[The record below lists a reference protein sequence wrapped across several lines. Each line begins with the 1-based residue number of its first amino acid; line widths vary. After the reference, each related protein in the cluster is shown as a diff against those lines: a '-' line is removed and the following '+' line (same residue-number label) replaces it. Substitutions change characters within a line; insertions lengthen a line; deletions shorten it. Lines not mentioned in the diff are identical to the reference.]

1 MSGSIPNYGVHFQNL
16 GNIPVMEYGIVF
28 VDGTMA
34 VSPEV
39 NNTKVIFTNPVNL
52 DPKFKMG
59 PGLSSESGGIAFS
72 YRAYAILQGG
82 QVVYGEAKGKFVS
95 PE

>member
-1 MSGSIPNYGVHFQNL
+1 MSGSVPNYGVQFQNL
-16 GNIPVMEYGIVF
+16 GNIPVIEYGIVF

-39 NNTKVIFTNPVNL
+39 NNTKVIFSNAVNL

-59 PGLSSESGGIAFS
+59 PGLSSGPMGIVFS
-72 YRAYAILQGG
+72 YRAYAILEGG
-82 QVVYGEAKGKFVS
+82 TVVYGVAKGGIFS